1 MKKVLT
7 ALLALCML
15 FSVTLCLCACD
26 DEEDVQDAKTTK
38 TATEKKIDLDCTKL
52 SSALAYNKVYQ
63 IMCDPQEY
71 AGQRVKIKG
80 TFSKGVISG
89 GGNEHYFI
97 DVYDNT
103 ACCSAWL
110 VFIWSGH
117 VYPDEFPAS
126 GGDVTVTGKI
136 TTFTEGGNV
145 IGQIKAEQVT
155 F

>member
-7 ALLALCML
+7 VLLAFCML

-26 DEEDVQDAKTTK
+26 DEEDVQGAETSKTV
-38 TATEKKIDLDCTKL
+38 TEKKVDIDCTKL
-52 SSALAYNKVYQ
+52 SSTLAYNKVYQ
-63 IMCDPQEY
+63 IMYDPTEF

-80 TFSKGVISG
+80 TFSKGTITG
-89 GGNEHYFI
+89 GGNQHYFV

-110 VFIWSGH
+110 TFTWSGH
-117 VYPDEFPAS
+117 AYPDEFPTN
-126 GGDVTVTGKI
+126 GEEITVTGKI
-136 TTFTEGGNV
+136 TTFTENGNV